1 MDLLL
6 LKNNPLQTVLLLA
19 DGTPLYHVDTP
30 FKLFNH
36 TTTIKKLNG
45 PTQVDVASIEWASL
59 QSQTIIRVRDFPI
72 TLFKHHIFTTSEVFH
87 ASDGRQYKWKMDSG
101 NLLLVTDDGSRTPLA
116 IFVEANLGLF
126 STPHPASLNIAPQ
139 GMPIIDELVAT
150 FIYMLHKRRSR
161 EDQDRRRRRR
171 RMT

>member
-6 LKNNPLQTVLLLA
+6 LKNNTLQTVLLLA

-30 FKLFNH
+30 FKLFNR

-72 TLFKHHIFTTSEVFH
+72 TLFKHHIFTTSVPDPHEKQLVSHDFRFRSEVFH
-87 ASDGRQYKWKMDSG
+87 ASDGRQYKWKIDSG
-101 NLLLVTDDGSRTPLA
+101 NLLVCPSKPTSSIHG
-116 IFVEANLGLF
+116 F
-126 STPHPASLNIAPQ
+126 
-139 GMPIIDELVAT
+139 
-150 FIYMLHKRRSR
+150 
-161 EDQDRRRRRR
+161 
-171 RMT
+171 